1 MVTPLPFPTTIPRPI
16 LRPYQEQALDAID
29 AAKKRGEPAAL
40 VVQATGTG
48 KTILFS
54 TLVARWDVPTLI
66 LAHREELLTQA
77 RDKLR
82 AVWPQA
88 DIGLIGAGY
97 DERGHH
103 VTIASVASMAQPR
116 RAAELAKVRLGLV
129 IVDEAHHTP
138 APSYR
143 KVLQAARVGE
153 PDGPFLLGVTATPQR
168 SDGKSLTPIYGD
180 PVFQAGLADMV
191 RAGYL
196 CDLRGKQIQ
205 TGTHLDAVSLGKDGD
220 FNEEQLAAAVNSPER
235 NRLIVDAFHAYA
247 ADRPTLVFAVDVEH
261 AHDLATMFRAA
272 GVAAA
277 ALDGTTPR
285 DQRHRILADFT
296 AGRIQVLCNMAVLT
310 EGFDEPATACLIL
323 ARPTQSRGLYIQMVG
338 RGARLAPGKKD
349 CLILDVSDNT
359 SRHSLN
365 LMSLPKLVGRLAYGE
380 GTATVEQAGASK
392 AGNAEFSLRQAL
404 EADLSPSAISARDV
418 ALFADAFTW
427 EKVGGGGYLL
437 RIASEAQPSQKVTL
451 ALDLRDEGYSVRI
464 IWPDATTQV
473 LTPTPLALDW
483 AQTIAE
489 DAALQV
495 VRGQQHL
502 VDRRAPWRGA
512 PATDKQL
519 GMLKRL
525 GVALPKGKKPSR
537 GEASDLINTA
547 MAQQGKGKGQTA

>member
-1 MVTPLPFPTTIPRPI
+1 MTIPLPFPASAPRPV
-16 LRPYQEQALDAID
+16 LRPYQEQALDAIQS
-29 AAKKRGEPAAL
+29 AKDSGRLAAL

-54 TLVARWDVPTLI
+54 ALVARWNVPTLI

-97 DERGHH
+97 DERGHRI
-103 VTIASVASMAQPR
+103 TIASVASMAQPR
-116 RAAELAKVRLGLV
+116 RAAELRALRLGLV

-143 KVLQAARVGE
+143 KVLQAAQAGE
-153 PDGPFLLGVTATPQR
+153 PGGPFLLGVTATPQR

-196 CDLRGKQIQ
+196 CDLRGLQVQ
-205 TGTHLDAVSLGKDGD
+205 SGTRLDDVRIGKDGD
-220 FNEEQLAAAVNSPER
+220 FNEEQLAAVVNSPER
-235 NRLIVDAFHAYA
+235 NRLIVDAFQRYA
-247 ADRPTLVFAVDVEH
+247 ADRATIVFAVDVEH
-261 AHDLATMFRAA
+261 AHDLATAFRAR
-272 GVAAA
+272 GVTAS

-285 DQRHRILADFT
+285 DQRHRILTDFT
-296 AGRIQVLCNMAVLT
+296 AGRIQVLCNMSVLT

-323 ARPTQSRGLYIQMVG
+323 ARPTQSRGLYVQMVG

-349 CLILDVSDNT
+349 CLILDVADNT
-359 SRHSLN
+359 ARHSLN
-365 LMSLPKLVGRLAYGE
+365 LMSLPKLVGRLEYG
-380 GTATVEQAGASK
+380 GASEAATPGSK
-392 AGNAEFSLRQAL
+392 PATEFSLRHAL
-404 EADLSPSAISARDV
+404 DADLTQSSISARDV
-418 ALFADAFTW
+418 ALFADAFLW
-427 EKVGGGGYLL
+427 EKNGGGQYVL
-437 RIASEAQPSQKVTL
+437 RVASEAQPTHTVAL
-451 ALDLRDEGYSVRI
+451 HLDLRDEGYRVRI
-464 IWPDATTQV
+464 VWPDATEQS

-502 VDRRAPWRGA
+502 VDRRAPWRNA
-512 PATDKQL
+512 PATEKQL

-525 GVALPKGKKPSR
+525 GVALPKGKTLSR
-537 GEASDLINTA
+537 GEVSDLINTT
-547 MAQQGKGKGQTA
+547 MAQQAKGKGQSA